1 MDPRFLPYLAQQTAE
16 PPAPAA
22 PAQHP
27 AALDFWAQYSMPIML
42 LAVFAVMYFF
52 SIRPARKEEKRKK
65 EMLNSLK
72 KGDRVI
78 TTAGIIG
85 SIHAVKED
93 TVILN
98 VGDNTRMELLR
109 TAIQEV
115 RGRSTSEKGEKTDKK
130 EGK

>member
-16 PPAPAA
+16 TQAPAA
-22 PAQHP
+22 PAQQQSSP
-27 AALDFWAQYSMPIML
+27 MDIWAQYSMPLMIL
-42 LAVFAVMYFF
+42 GVFAVMYFF

-65 EMLNSLK
+65 EMLDALK
-72 KGDRVI
+72 KGDTVI
-78 TTAGIIG
+78 TSAGIIG
-85 SIHAVKED
+85 SVHAVKED

-109 TAIQEV
+109 SAIQEV
-115 RGRSTSEKGEKTDKK
+115 RGRSSTEKAEKK